1 MPMLIRST
9 LLSIAL
15 IVSGGAVSAQGA
27 SFTLSGGTHDTSL
40 PVEVTA
46 DSLSIDQGSNS
57 ATFDGTAR
65 VGQGTL
71 RLGADQ
77 IVVRYNQD
85 GSAIASVQASGNVV
99 FTNGTDIAEAG
110 TARYDV
116 SSGQLIMQGKVL
128 LVQGNT
134 AISGNQLNLNILKNT
149 AQVTGNVKTVL
160 TPK

>member
-1 MPMLIRST
+1 MPMFIRST
-9 LLSIAL
+9 LLSTAL
-15 IVSGGAVSAQGA
+15 ILSGGAISAQGA
-27 SFTLSGGTHDTSL
+27 SFTLAGGAHDTTL

-46 DSLSIDQGSNS
+46 DSLSIDQSSNS

-77 IVVRYNQD
+77 IVVSYNQE
-85 GSAIASVQASGNVV
+85 GSAISSVQATGNVV
-99 FTNGTDIAEAG
+99 FTNGVDMAESG
-110 TARYDV
+110 SARYDV
-116 SSGQLIMQGKVL
+116 TSGQLVMKGNVL

-134 AISGNQLNLNILKNT
+134 AISGNQLNLNILANT
-149 AQVTGNVKTVL
+149 AKVTGNVKTVL